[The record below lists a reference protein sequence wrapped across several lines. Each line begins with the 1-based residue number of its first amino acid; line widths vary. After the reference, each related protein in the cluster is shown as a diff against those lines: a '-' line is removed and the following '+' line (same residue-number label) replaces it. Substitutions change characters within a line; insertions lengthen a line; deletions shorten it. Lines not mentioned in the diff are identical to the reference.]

1 MEDTMKT
8 TFRLLA
14 FLLIL
19 SILAGC
25 APLAA
30 ASSPTATPTQ
40 PSAVTAT
47 SDDAT
52 LTITLADNGK
62 TFELPT
68 GKSFLL
74 KLGEDYDWQVSFLPQ
89 DVFSRVMGVMVVR
102 GAQGLYRTGKP
113 GQADL
118 KATGNP
124 TCLTAKPAC
133 ALPSIEFK
141 VTIVV
146 K

>member
-1 MEDTMKT
+1 M
-8 TFRLLA
+8 A
-14 FLLIL
+14 
-19 SILAGC
+19 
-25 APLAA
+25 APA
-30 ASSPTATPTQ
+30 ATPTQ

-47 SDDAT
+47 SDDGT

-62 TFELPT
+62 TYELPT

-89 DVFSRVMGVMVVR
+89 DVFNRVMGVMVVR
-102 GAQGLYRTGKP
+102 GAQGLYRTGQP

-124 TCLTAKPAC
+124 TCLSAKPAC
-133 ALPSIEFK
+133 AIPSIEFK
-141 VTIVV
+141 VTISV